1 MLRILASNTILIL
14 FTALA
19 SLALANVNASGL
31 NERSDAGAS
40 AWLPSGSGST
50 ATSTTSDPFVPPDVA
65 RRLPL
70 AQRARIHALG
80 GGVRGFGMLAEYP
93 AGQTPAEIVVARR
106 TTPPAPGKEP
116 YAPIALARVFDP
128 AGNLVAVEEFTD
140 QTSPLEIRTLKPTP
154 LSRSPLP
161 PPPPDAAAIWR
172 VSFSGGRAGD
182 IVELRLPPTDTWGVR
197 GEMALGII
205 PDSPLPRPAWL
216 WIPPSSVKL
225 LIGIETGN
233 TSGIELLLTET
244 ETETDTD
251 TNPNPNDNN
260 SPSAAADAAAAL
272 ARPEPDPLKRAGR
285 LFLPDLPPGLAGA
298 VTRLNIP
305 PAWTGAIVV
314 EGAPGLLCPTPA
326 AALRLRGGTVESH
339 GVLTAGPLQARARD
353 WMVKNAPKID
363 RNLSI
368 TFPSPDALP
377 ADLPASLPDPQLQAL
392 MFGKYGFANTL
403 AHTIKLQNAHL
414 DPADPFLG
422 SFRAGNPPHGT
433 PDWTR
438 FWMPVNGVNFPPA
451 ALAAAVTFP
460 SPLNAARH
468 NEDLIRRA
476 TLGAFANLMSM
487 QGDDILREGSLEK
500 TRYPMTHSFFIYPP
514 ALAQAWHSL
523 RDLIADADP
532 AADAIWRAGLV
543 AVGDKLADYQGYQ
556 SNQWSHMILGHLET
570 YLGTGEKRFL
580 GYFERFATAFFD
592 GTFGPNNKFGQ
603 HPAGYFLE
611 EYGPDGNYD
620 HLSAYCLVT
629 AWYYYRELPEANPA
643 LVEKIRAGIEKNIRF
658 SSFFW
663 LPDPGP
669 AGGIASPTAFNCR
682 TTSGIAGLG
691 YPGMIMAR
699 SDFPLGLA
707 RFNLTR
713 PPAPGKGI
721 GAASTFSYIANTD
734 EWARAIIRDGL
745 RRGPTGYE
753 AAGGTWVPHIYKTYS
768 QPVRVSPT
776 PIPVEE
782 TGGAWTLPGL
792 FAWNR
797 SGLYGATFYDVAGAT
812 RTLNGFAGGGPDAL
826 WTAPTG
832 AFLLGTA
839 PGKPQS
845 GPVVRIKD
853 AQPQKSAES
862 LTFSCVYGTDTGG
875 AFFHSG
881 KERASI
887 DPRTVVEGRHYDIKA
902 KLDAPFASLAW
913 TYDLPDDHT
922 LKLSVSLSAQPA
934 VREAYVNLPLRTIGT
949 TRLRLESPHSLLVE
963 VIGETGSPPS
973 PPVGAV
979 RITWPDTFPGRLQPS
994 VHKDLQRLVIP
1005 LPADGSPLPLRIV
1018 KSDARQ

>member
-1 MLRILASNTILIL
+1 MPTPRLLLPGPILLAMLT
-14 FTALA
+14 
-19 SLALANVNASGL
+19 SLALADVNASGL
-31 NERSDAGAS
+31 NERSDAGSS
-40 AWLPSGSGST
+40 AWLQSDASS
-50 ATSTTSDPFVPPDVA
+50 AVSSDPLVPPDVA

-93 AGQTPAEIVVARR
+93 ASQPPGEIVVARR
-106 TTPPAPGKEP
+106 TTIPSPGKEP

-140 QTSPLEIRTLKPTP
+140 QATPLEIRTLKPTLNP
-154 LSRSPLP
+154 QPQTPNPTGSAG
-161 PPPPDAAAIWR
+161 AASVWR
-172 VSFSGGRAGD
+172 ISFSGGRAGD

-205 PDSPLPRPAWL
+205 PATLPRPAWL

-233 TSGIELLLTET
+233 TSGIELQT
-244 ETETDTD
+244 
-251 TNPNPNDNN
+251 TNGDG
-260 SPSAAADAAAAL
+260 SSAAVL

-285 LFLPDLPPGLAGA
+285 LFLADLPPGLPGS
-298 VTRLNIP
+298 VTRLLL
-305 PAWTGAIVV
+305 PARFGGAIVV

-353 WMVKNAPKID
+353 WMVANAPKVD
-363 RNLSI
+363 RQLSI
-368 TFPSPDALP
+368 TFPSPGSLP
-377 ADLPASLPDPQLQAL
+377 ADLPDPQLQAL

-422 SFRAGNPPHGT
+422 SFRTENPPRGT

-460 SPLNAARH
+460 SPLNAARR

-476 TLGAFANLMSM
+476 TLGAFANFMSM

-514 ALAQAWHSL
+514 ALAQAWHGL
-523 RDLIADADP
+523 RDLVPDDEAR
-532 AADAIWRAGLV
+532 AIWRAGLV

-580 GYFERFATAFFD
+580 GYFERLATAFFD
-592 GTFGPNNKFGQ
+592 GAFGPDNKFGQ

-669 AGGIASPTAFNCR
+669 AGGITSPTAFNCR
-682 TTSGIAGLG
+682 TTSAIAGLG
-691 YPGMIMAR
+691 YPGMIMAK

-707 RFNLTR
+707 RFRLTR

-721 GAASTFSYIANTD
+721 GMASTFSYIANTD
-734 EWARAIIRDGL
+734 EWAHAIIRDGL
-745 RRGPTGYE
+745 RRGPTGYD
-753 AAGGTWVPHIYKTYS
+753 AAGGTWVPHIYKAYS
-768 QPVRVSPT
+768 QPARVSPA

-782 TGGAWTLPGL
+782 TGGTWTLPGL
-792 FAWNR
+792 LAWNR

-812 RTLNGFAGGGPDAL
+812 RTLNGFAGGGPDTL
-826 WTAPTG
+826 WTGATG

-875 AFFHSG
+875 AFFYSG
-881 KERASI
+881 KERASL
-887 DPRTVVEGRHYDIKA
+887 DPRTVVEGRHYDIGA
-902 KLDAPFASLAW
+902 KLDTPFATLAW
-913 TYDLPDDHT
+913 TYDLPDDNT
-922 LKLSVSLSAQPA
+922 LVLSVSLNAQPA
-934 VREAYVNLPLRTIGT
+934 AREAFVNLPLRTVET
-949 TRLRLESPHSLLVE
+949 THLRLESPNSLLVE
-963 VIGETGSPPS
+963 VVGETGSA
-973 PPVGAV
+973 PVPAV
-979 RITWPDTFPGRLQPS
+979 RITWPATASGRLQPS

-1018 KSDARQ
+1018 KSDGGRMK